1 MIKILRILLIGAI
14 MFAMITS
21 LSILLAVVKAWEKGL
36 HFDIWIA
43 IPIASKFG
51 LYGAA
56 IIMMIVSL
64 AKFSRGANQRF

>member
-21 LSILLAVVKAWEKGL
+21 LSILLAIVKAWEKGL

-56 IIMMIVSL
+56 FIMTIVSL
-64 AKFSRGANQRF
+64 AKFNRGPNK

>member
-1 MIKILRILLIGAI
+1 
-14 MFAMITS
+14 MITS
-21 LSILLAVVKAWEKGL
+21 LSILLAIVKAWEKGL
-36 HFDIWIA
+36 HFDISIA

-64 AKFSRGANQRF
+64 AKFSRGPNQ

>member
-1 MIKILRILLIGAI
+1 MIKTLKTLLIGAI

-21 LSILLAVVKAWEKGL
+21 LSILLAIVKAWEKGVQ
-36 HFDIWIA
+36 FDIWIA

-56 IIMMIVSL
+56 VIMTIVSL
-64 AKFSRGANQRF
+64 AKFNRGPNK